1 MAESSIPRSVD
12 RSLRRLERER
22 LLARRAGLTA
32 LWRAQA
38 AEAIACSLA
47 PCIAAL
53 SPAAVIAVYWPIR
66 GEPELPTGDRAG
78 FWGGRELALP
88 RVRARDEP
96 LQFGRWPPD
105 AALCFDR
112 WGIATPEPF
121 EPVEP
126 DLLVIP
132 CVGFDRRGFRLGYGA
147 GFYDRT
153 LEARTV
159 PTIGVAW
166 DWSEIDSLAWEP
178 HDRPLDR
185 IITERRVLVRVAGTR

>member
-22 LLARRAGLTA
+22 LLARRAELSPA
-32 LWRAQA
+32 WRAQA
-38 AEAIACSLA
+38 SQAIARSLA

-53 SPAAVIAVYWPIR
+53 SPAATIAVYWPIR
-66 GEPELPTGDRAG
+66 GEPELPTADRAG

-88 RVRARDEP
+88 RVLAPGEP
-96 LQFGRWPPD
+96 LQFGRWRAD
-105 AALCFDR
+105 VELRFDR
-112 WGIATPEPF
+112 WGIGTPEPF
-121 EPVEP
+121 EPVLP

-132 CVGFDRRGFRLGYGA
+132 CVGFDRQGFRLGYGA

-153 LEARTV
+153 LAIRPV

-166 DWSEIDSLAWEP
+166 DWSELEGLAWEP

-185 IITERRVLVRVAGTR
+185 IITERRVLTPAPPR